1 MIKLMP
7 LILLVSCQSTDL
19 TGAWSAKVGPFKSTF
34 IFYANQQGK
43 FCYSGRGENI
53 VERANY
59 DGGIIYT
66 EGGYQAEIISTDG
79 ALIVQVDADGVK
91 EYEFL
96 RDDRLKKASWY
107 CWPELH

>member
-1 MIKLMP
+1 MLKLIP

-19 TGAWSAKVGPFKSTF
+19 TGAWTAKVGPFNSTF

-43 FCYSGRGENI
+43 FCYSGRGQNI

-59 DGGIIYT
+59 EGGIIYT
-66 EGGYQAEIISTDG
+66 EGGYQAEIISVDD
-79 ALIVQVDADGVK
+79 ALTVQVDADGVK

-96 RDDRLKKASWY
+96 RDDKLTKASWY
-107 CWPELH
+107 CRRELH